1 MKQVLIFVL
10 LGFACALL
18 QTAVFPRFL
27 PPLARPELFVLL
39 IVLLSLGQTAMRG
52 GLIAWL
58 LGLLVDVFAAQ
69 TLGLHGFVFLVTF
82 FLIKL
87 TERRLNTESSL
98 LLVLLVFGGTLTLR
112 GLTAIT
118 LLMLDEAGRSWRIIL
133 RQMPIQ
139 ALTSALVACALLLL
153 LRWLGRRTGMLEGV
167 PGLRYL
173 DTRYEK

>member
-1 MKQVLIFVL
+1 MKQALTFVL
-10 LGFACALL
+10 LGFGCALV

-27 PPLARPELFVLL
+27 PPLARPELFMIL
-39 IVLLSLGQTAMRG
+39 IVFLSISQTALRG

-69 TLGLHGFVFLVTF
+69 TLGLHGLVFLVTF

-98 LLVLLVFGGTLTLR
+98 LLVLLVFGGTLVVR
-112 GLTAIT
+112 GITAMA
-118 LLMLDEAGRSWRIIL
+118 LLILDEAGRNWQIIL
-133 RQMPIQ
+133 GQMATQ
-139 ALTSALVACALLLL
+139 AFMSALVAAVALLVV
-153 LRWLGRRTGMLEGV
+153 RWACRRAGGPTGL

-173 DTRYEK
+173 DSRYEK